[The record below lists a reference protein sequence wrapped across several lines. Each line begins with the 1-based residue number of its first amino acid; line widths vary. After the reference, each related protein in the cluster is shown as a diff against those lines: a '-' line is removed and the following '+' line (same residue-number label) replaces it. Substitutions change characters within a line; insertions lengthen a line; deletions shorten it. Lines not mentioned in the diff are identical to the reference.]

1 MAVTKNRPKGIYKIQ
16 YPLPDVRM
24 RFVNETNE
32 GEIIFDKNRW
42 IFDPPIDIGA
52 IQIAGLERWDPE
64 VDYEAGDT
72 YVSYIYDGTLLPE
85 DDPFYTELIYRCIE
99 NTVAGQSPFTHPE
112 KWLRLARVDN
122 TTDTV
127 SNIHISNVYGLE
139 EILNNTININNL
151 GDQFTIDDNGK
162 LVLNIKY
169 ITVNDYSPAQN
180 IIPEPVDPE
189 EPASGEVRLNNTIWK
204 IHNEVWTDG
213 DSGILVPRLNPTT
226 LADVQVYGYLYNQA
240 AIQRLLAANPGY
252 RLPTI
257 ADFND
262 SFSNFILPGKPGPS
276 VYPIFKV
283 DTWQNSEGWVSEPG
297 VGSGWNTVKSNIT
310 NSTGLSLVSAGA
322 ISTGTALSTIFVGTY
337 QGIRMWGEGG
347 TVILATGT
355 MSGGI
360 IDWAGIRYLTT
371 NPIVYAPG
379 TPLPLDRYYNVYYP
393 VRLVKDI

>member
-1 MAVTKNRPKGIYKIQ
+1 MAVIKNRPKGIYKIQ
-16 YPLPDVRM
+16 YPLPDIRM

-42 IFDPPIDIGA
+42 IFDPPINIGA
-52 IQIAGLERWDPE
+52 IQIAGLKRWDPE

-85 DDPFYTELIYRCIE
+85 DDLFYTEFIYRCIE

-169 ITVNDYSPAQN
+169 ITINDYSPAQN

-213 DSGILVPRLNPTT
+213 GNGILVPRLNPTT
-226 LADVQVYGYLYNQA
+226 LADVQVYGYLYNQV

-276 VYPIFKV
+276 IYPIFKV
-283 DTWQNSEGWVSEPG
+283 DTWQDSEGWVNEPG

-310 NSTGLSLVSAGA
+310 NSTGLSFVSAGA
-322 ISTGTALSTIFVGTY
+322 ISTGEVLSTTFVGTY

-360 IDWAGIRYLTT
+360 IDWGGIRYLTT
-371 NPIVYAPG
+371 NPIVFTPG
-379 TPLPLDRYYNVYYP
+379 IPLPLDRYYNVYYP